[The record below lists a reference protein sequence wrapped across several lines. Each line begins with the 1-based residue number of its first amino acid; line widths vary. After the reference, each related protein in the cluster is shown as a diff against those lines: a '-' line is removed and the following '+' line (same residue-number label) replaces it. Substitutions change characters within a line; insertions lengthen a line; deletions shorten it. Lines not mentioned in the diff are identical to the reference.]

1 MNEYEQKIVDIYSR
15 HRWDAPYAEDYKSSV
30 HFADKY
36 SENRYRFHKAQDEVT
51 DVPPTKDK
59 VRSVC
64 GDFFAK
70 AEIHVTI
77 IKSAPAGVAYRNS
90 IWIKFLETGHIG
102 VVGLGLV
109 NFDIP
114 PSDAEYD
121 EKNEDGRWK
130 WNSSGILVHQ
140 LGHSW
145 DESGVL
151 VLQINDVLEECTL
164 EQIKRALGNW
174 MIVKGLHIVDH
185 YNHQI
190 EKREYS
196 GN

>member
-1 MNEYEQKIVDIYSR
+1 MNRRIVDIYSR
-15 HRWDAPYAEDYKSSV
+15 HREDAPYAEDYKSSV

-36 SENRYRFHKAQDEVT
+36 SENRYRRHKAQKEIRNI
-51 DVPPTKDK
+51 PPTKDK
-59 VRSVC
+59 VCSVC
-64 GDFFAK
+64 NGFFVA
-70 AEIHVTI
+70 AEIPVTI
-77 IKSAPAGVAYRNS
+77 IKSAPAGIAYRNS

-102 VVGLGLV
+102 VVGIGMV

-114 PSDAEYD
+114 PSDEEYD
-121 EKNEDGRWK
+121 EKNEDGSWK

-140 LGHSW
+140 LGQSW

-151 VLQINDVLEECTL
+151 VFQINDVFEECTL

-174 MIVKGLHIVDH
+174 MIDEAGLHIVDH

>member
-1 MNEYEQKIVDIYSR
+1 MNMNKKIVDIYSR

-64 GDFFAK
+64 GNFFAK

-121 EKNEDGRWK
+121 EKNEDGA
-130 WNSSGILVHQ
+130 V
-140 LGHSW
+140 
-145 DESGVL
+145 VL
-151 VLQINDVLEECTL
+151 LQRGC
-164 EQIKRALGNW
+164 
-174 MIVKGLHIVDH
+174 
-185 YNHQI
+185 
-190 EKREYS
+190 
-196 GN
+196 

>member
-1 MNEYEQKIVDIYSR
+1 MNMNKKIVDIYSR

-121 EKNEDGRWK
+121 EKNEDGSWK
-130 WNSSGILVHQ
+130 WNPSGILVHQ